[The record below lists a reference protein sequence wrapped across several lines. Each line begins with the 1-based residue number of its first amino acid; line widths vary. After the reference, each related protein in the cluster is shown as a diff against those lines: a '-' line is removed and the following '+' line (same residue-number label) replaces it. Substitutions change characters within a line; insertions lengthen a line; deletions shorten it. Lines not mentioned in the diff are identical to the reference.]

1 MRQSSNRMVAVSEA
15 LMPSLC
21 SSRSTVM
28 PGVPLGTT
36 KLLIAARPWLL
47 SSVAQTTTASDR
59 SPEVTKIFSPLRT
72 YSSPSR
78 TAVVAMPAESD
89 PVPGSVM
96 AMLAHSPANRS
107 CCSALATEAIA
118 ELPSPWRGRDSRRP
132 TSPQHISAMPS
143 TEARLVPFFT
153 RPSVSSS
160 RLTPAAPAP
169 LLAPDSESPSIMAAR
184 RSSSLG

>member
-1 MRQSSNRMVAVSEA
+1 
-15 LMPSLC
+15 MPSLC

-36 KLLIAARPWLL
+36 KLLIAALPWLL
-47 SSVAQTTTASDR
+47 SSVAQTTTASLR
-59 SPEVTKIFSPLRT
+59 SPEVTKIFSPFST

-78 TAVVAMPAESD
+78 IAVVEMLAESE

-96 AMLAHSPANRS
+96 AMLAQTPGEPLLLLGARDGGDGAVAEALAGQREQEADVSPAH
-107 CCSALATEAIA
+107 LGDA
-118 ELPSPWRGRDSRRP
+118 EHRGQVGAVLDP
-132 TSPQHISAMPS
+132 TFS
-143 TEARLVPFFT
+143 
-153 RPSVSSS
+153 SSS
-160 RLTPAAPAP
+160 RFTPAAPAP